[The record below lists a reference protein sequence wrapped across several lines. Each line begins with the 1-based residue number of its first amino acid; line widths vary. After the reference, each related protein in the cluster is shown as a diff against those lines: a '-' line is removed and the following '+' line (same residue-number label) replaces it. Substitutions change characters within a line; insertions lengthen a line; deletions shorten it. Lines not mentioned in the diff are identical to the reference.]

1 MAVITE
7 IPWDDGSGDKIY
19 LTRDASEYDQI
30 VAVTSDANTGAARS
44 KVVTFASGVGNIQRQ
59 LTINQDAG
67 IIPEVFTANPSSS
80 GGTSSVSNASRAY
93 TDETSTTYANPR
105 LGGKNVAN
113 SWYFKFNTS
122 AIPQNATIESVS
134 CKVKAQ
140 LTGTT
145 GITPRTIGLYSNSI
159 LKGSTQNLTNSA
171 KIFTFSNVSWTREEL
186 SDVRITVNATRTNN
200 NNSPWLYFY
209 GATLTVTY
217 TL

>member
-1 MAVITE
+1 MSYIGTTE
-7 IPWDDGSGDKIY
+7 IGKMFLGDVEIDKAY
-19 LTRDASEYDQI
+19 LGNELVFSSEPPKQI
-30 VAVTSDANTGAARS
+30 FT
-44 KVVTFASGVGNIQRQ
+44 
-59 LTINQDAG
+59 
-67 IIPEVFTANPSSS
+67 FTANPSSS

-200 NNSPWLYFY
+200 NSSPWLYFY

-217 TL
+217 TIDE